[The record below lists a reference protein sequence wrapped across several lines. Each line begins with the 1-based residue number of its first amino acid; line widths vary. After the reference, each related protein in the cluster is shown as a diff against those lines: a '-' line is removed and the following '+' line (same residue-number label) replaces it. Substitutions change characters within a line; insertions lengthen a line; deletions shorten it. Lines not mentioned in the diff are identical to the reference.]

1 MTEEQICEKLQQ
13 VLKPGRYRHTLG
25 VADTAERMATVWHVS
40 PAQARLAG
48 LLHDCGKE
56 AGDALSHGPIG
67 ARLACTDY
75 GITDEEIL
83 SAIACHPTGKP
94 HMSTLDKIIFIA
106 EYIEPGRDQ
115 APHLDELRKLAYED
129 LDLTLLKILKDTLD
143 YLKASGKEIDTRSL
157 DTYHYYLH
165 KHNSEN

>member
-1 MTEEQICEKLQQ
+1 MKKSC
-13 VLKPGRYRHTLG
+13 PP
-25 VADTAERMATVWHVS
+25 S
-40 PAQARLAG
+40 PAIPPASL
-48 LLHDCGKE
+48 
-56 AGDALSHGPIG
+56 
-67 ARLACTDY
+67 
-75 GITDEEIL
+75 
-83 SAIACHPTGKP
+83 
-94 HMSTLDKIIFIA
+94 IFIA
-106 EYIEPGRDQ
+106 DYIEPGRDQ